1 MKKIKKKIKRK
12 LKSKKTFKKN
22 NNPLTWFVVITP
34 LICWAMYVSL
44 AIHCR
49 LTVGHW
55 PKPMLE
61 NINIKSYLIHERIL
75 WIFSYVVLISLPCW
89 LVMLFFKKIRIN
101 IKTHL
106 LQFIVFGL
114 GILLIILTLMF
125 DPTPFTEWFFD

>member
-1 MKKIKKKIKRK
+1 MKKINKKINRK
-12 LKSKKTFKKN
+12 FKSKKTPVNKN
-22 NNPLTWFVVITP
+22 TFTWFTVITP

-44 AIHCR
+44 ALHCR
-49 LTVGHW
+49 WVGGHW

-61 NINIKSYLIHERIL
+61 NIHIKTYLIHERAL
-75 WIFSYVVLISLPCW
+75 WIFSYVVLVSLPCW
-89 LVMLFFKKIRIN
+89 LVMLFFKKFRIN

-106 LQFIVFGL
+106 LQFIVFGF